1 MSEPIEISVEGD
13 IRHLDGIQ
21 LEATLLGTD
30 GNSPLKPTQTIQLK
44 NMKIKV
50 SGSYEKEL

>member
-21 LEATLLGTD
+21 LEATLLGSD